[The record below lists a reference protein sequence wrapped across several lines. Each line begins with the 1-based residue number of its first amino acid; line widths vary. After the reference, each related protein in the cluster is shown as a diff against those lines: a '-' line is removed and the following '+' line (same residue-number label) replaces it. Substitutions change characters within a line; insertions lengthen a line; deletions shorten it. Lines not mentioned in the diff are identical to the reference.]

1 MSPTRLE
8 TSEDV
13 GPVLEASNAGRAVL
27 SAIRAENPNVNVIDR
42 GAYLRVLVPRRCT
55 VSRAGIER
63 ELGREFRLPGDLESL
78 MPSFKGMLVL
88 DGDHIEWSF
97 ERE

>member
-1 MSPTRLE
+1 MSRTGVE
-8 TSEDV
+8 TSDEV

-27 SAIRAENPNVNVIDR
+27 SAIVAENPNVNVIDR
-42 GAYLRVLVPRRCT
+42 GAYLRVLVPRRCV

-88 DGDHIEWSF
+88 DAERIEWSF
-97 ERE
+97 ERA